1 MNHYRSTKNQSTHLS
16 IVAVKGELTK
26 IPGALGRLHYV
37 MIIFQDDQRLYLP
50 PFPPP
55 PPPVESEN
63 AHIPLSLFDVGLS
76 KDISWQ
82 SKNVY
87 KTNF

>member
-1 MNHYRSTKNQSTHLS
+1 MNHKNKSTHLS

-50 PFPPP
+50 PPHPPP
-55 PPPVESEN
+55 TPKTSEN
-63 AHIPLSLFDVGLS
+63 AHIPTSLFNLGLS
-76 KDISWQ
+76 KDKSWQ
-82 SKNVY
+82 SQNVY
-87 KTNF
+87 KTDF